1 MWEKNENGD
10 REREKEMMKKI
21 ERPIYGGNEGW
32 REMER
37 EREIEM
43 MKKIERPIYGDN
55 EEWRE
60 RERERERERQ
70 LYRDK
75 RRLGEMEREFMR
87 CIIFIPFETEYKI
100 EK

>member
-1 MWEKNENGD
+1 MGI
-10 REREKEMMKKI
+10 ERGKEMMKMI

-43 MKKIERPIYGDN
+43 MKKV
-55 EEWRE
+55 
-60 RERERERERQ
+60 ERQ
-70 LYRDK
+70 IYRDK
-75 RRLGEMEREFMR
+75 KRLGDMEREFIKS
-87 CIIFIPFETEYKI
+87 IIFIPFETEYKI